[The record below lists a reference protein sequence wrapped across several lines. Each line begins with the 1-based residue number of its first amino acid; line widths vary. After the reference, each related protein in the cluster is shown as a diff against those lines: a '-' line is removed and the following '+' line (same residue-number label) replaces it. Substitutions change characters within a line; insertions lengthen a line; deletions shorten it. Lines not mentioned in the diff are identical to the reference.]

1 MYPYPRL
8 EDALDERYTVVM
20 GNNSG
25 RVAFKRALDG
35 MSIELSPS
43 SFEQA
48 FARMERAANL
58 TGQVS
63 EAQMQAIVDEVVT
76 GTEILQGV
84 AESFQ

>member
-1 MYPYPRL
+1 MYPHPQL
-8 EDALDERYTVVM
+8 EDAHDERYTVVM
-20 GNNSG
+20 GNDSG
-25 RVAFKRALDG
+25 RVAFRRALDG
-35 MSIELSPS
+35 MSIELNPS

-48 FARMERAANL
+48 FARMERAASL

-63 EAQMQAIVDEVVT
+63 EVQMQAIVDEVVT

>member
-1 MYPYPRL
+1 L
-8 EDALDERYTVVM
+8 EDAHDERYTVVM
-20 GNNSG
+20 GNDSG
-25 RVAFKRALDG
+25 RVAFRRALDG

-48 FARMERAANL
+48 FARMERATNL

>member
-1 MYPYPRL
+1 L
-8 EDALDERYTVVM
+8 EDALDERNTVVM
-20 GNNSG
+20 GNQSG
-25 RVAFKRALDG
+25 RVAFRRALDG

-63 EAQMQAIVDEVVT
+63 ETQIQAIVDEVVT

-84 AESFQ
+84 AESFR

>member
-1 MYPYPRL
+1 M
-8 EDALDERYTVVM
+8 M

-25 RVAFKRALDG
+25 RVALRSALDG
-35 MSIELSPS
+35 MSIQLSPS

-63 EAQMQAIVDEVVT
+63 EAQMQAIVDDVVT
-76 GTEILQGV
+76 GTEILQEV
-84 AESFQ
+84 AASFR

>member
-1 MYPYPRL
+1 MHQHPQL
-8 EDALDERYTVVM
+8 EDAHDEIHAVVM

-25 RVAFKRALDG
+25 RVAFRRALDG
-35 MSIELSPS
+35 MSVELSPS

-48 FARMERAANL
+48 FARMERTANL

-63 EAQMQAIVDEVVT
+63 EAQMQAIVDDVVT

>member
-1 MYPYPRL
+1 M

-25 RVAFKRALDG
+25 RVAFRRALDG

-63 EAQMQAIVDEVVT
+63 EARIQAIVDEVVT